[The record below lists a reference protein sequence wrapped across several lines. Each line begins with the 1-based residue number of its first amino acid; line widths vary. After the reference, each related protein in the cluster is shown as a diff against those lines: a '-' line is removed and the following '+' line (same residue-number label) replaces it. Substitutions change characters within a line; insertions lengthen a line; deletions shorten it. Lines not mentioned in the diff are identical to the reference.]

1 MNITTTKE
9 RNKMQ
14 PIQEQILQNRVF
26 KLITNEIVMGEVHL
40 VETTRGDEIIIKK
53 PFTVING
60 NLTPY
65 MLKELMNAPG
75 AIQIHPMNV
84 IWNVEISEFPEVQN
98 AYIKATTNLILS

>member
-1 MNITTTKE
+1 
-9 RNKMQ
+9 MQ
-14 PIQEQILQNRVF
+14 PIQEQIFENRVF
-26 KLITNEIVMGEVHL
+26 KLITNEIIIGEVHL
-40 VETTRGDEIIIKK
+40 VETTRGTEIIIKK

-65 MLKELMNAPG
+65 MYKELLKAPG

-84 IWNVEISEFPEVQN
+84 IWNVEMSEFPEVQT